1 MRQTN
6 TTLAYWPTGSSA
18 TSIDAVECTLDGS
31 ETMSSVPVKSGVHT
45 PVRKVQEFQNEMKIR
60 LTPIEE
66 EEMARNAK
74 ITVKLRTANEDRVK
88 AKIAAKEKNRHNEV
102 SKAQTK
108 GKEKASDISAIDRVL
123 MEIAKTEA
131 SIIEK
136 EPLKEIKRI
145 IAEVNGMDES
155 LRDAI
160 EAIVRAA
167 TKENK
172 GTFPTRAA
180 DYSFPTRAA
189 DYSPVRNIIAIRKK
203 QIRKNGQIPSAIV
216 LTLPNLRV
224 SKSGRACNRL
234 YKKAIE
240 RSERLIAKIAEES
253 KNATATAKA
262 NMHRYH
268 PKKLSTKL
276 TKNADAMSIT
286 TASTKGLY
294 SSRTSVSA
302 ASSCFSAA
310 TTRVVHPGE
319 PDLSKANQRSKLR
332 FITGSESYERLYNGN
347 QAKKF
352 AGKQR
357 RQAIALASA
366 KAKELPD
373 FSHCGTIPLSQ
384 ADDFYYKSVRG
395 ALAGQERRASVARE
409 ENVTY
414 HPKFN
419 FTAEV
424 QQKCGFVHI

>member
-167 TKENK
+167 AK
-172 GTFPTRAA
+172 GGKGAI
-180 DYSFPTRAA
+180 PTRAA

-310 TTRVVHPGE
+310 TTTVAHLGE

-395 ALAGQERRASVARE
+395 ALAGQERRAFVARE

-424 QQKCGFVHI
+424 QQRCGFVHI